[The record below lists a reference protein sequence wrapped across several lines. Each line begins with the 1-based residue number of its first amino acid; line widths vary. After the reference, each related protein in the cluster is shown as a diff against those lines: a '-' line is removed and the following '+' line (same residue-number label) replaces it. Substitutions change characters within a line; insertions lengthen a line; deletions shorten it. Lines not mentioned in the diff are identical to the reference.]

1 MADDAPNL
9 KFIRWVNYPVKRITQ
24 LRRIGV
30 AIQIQNWVGRYY
42 SVEFNKMS

>member
-1 MADDAPNL
+1 MPGNMADDAAPNL

-30 AIQIQNWVGRYY
+30 AIQIQKLGGKVL
-42 SVEFNKMS
+42 